1 MLPFKRVVR
10 YREGSNM
17 SNMKTLQRKIMRG
30 IYYAY
35 FLRLISLPG
44 VLQGFVM
51 LGIMIALTRFVSLG
65 NVIQNFSNIEV
76 SQIGVFIYNAVRT
89 TEVWTLLLVG
99 LFVFLSLSLRISF
112 LPRQKANVYSL
123 VRI

>member
-1 MLPFKRVVR
+1 MHKH
-10 YREGSNM
+10 NM
-17 SNMKTLQRKIMRG
+17 SNMNTLRRKIMRG

-35 FLRLISLPG
+35 ILRLVSLPG

-51 LGIMIALTRFVSLG
+51 LGILIALTHFVSIG
-65 NVIQNFSNIEV
+65 NVIQNLSHVEV
-76 SQIGVFIYNAVRT
+76 GRVGQFLYNAVRT
-89 TEVWTLLLVG
+89 TEIWTLLLVG

-112 LPRQKANVYSL
+112 VPKHKANAYSL